1 MSENHVAT
9 GQLGAHRVVS
19 IHAFHPRKRKRRH
32 RFRAPCAIS
41 PVAILANF
49 REGNVASIGAAI
61 KGVSRGFLSRCGGLR
76 APTTRRKKV
85 AQEREESNT
94 RDSSSRIGWQT
105 CGGGGSGT
113 EFRWVSGDVPRP
125 GVTMLTGKTRLTAVR
140 RDARNFCHDKN
151 Q

>member
-32 RFRAPCAIS
+32 RFRAPYAIS

-105 CGGGGSGT
+105 CGGGSGT